1 MTGDSISGIGDEV
14 LLVNQTGEATIAR
27 TAASNFAVWA
37 HQSFTEIDLLV
48 NTTGAFDDSVDTDS
62 GTVFLVIEASD
73 TDGAWSVTFP

>member
-1 MTGDSISGIGDEV
+1 
-14 LLVNQTGEATIAR
+14 
-27 TAASNFAVWA
+27 VWA

-48 NTTGAFDDSVDTDS
+48 NTTGAFDDSVDSVDIDS